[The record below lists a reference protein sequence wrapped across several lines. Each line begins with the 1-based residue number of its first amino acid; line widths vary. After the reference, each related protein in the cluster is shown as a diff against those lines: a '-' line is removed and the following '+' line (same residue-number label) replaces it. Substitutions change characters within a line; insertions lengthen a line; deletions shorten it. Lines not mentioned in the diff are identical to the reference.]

1 MCLILRGFDGCTYNV
16 GNIKK
21 LQVADYISYNGYTMD
36 IDEVITSF
44 NTSLYQ
50 IELDANFTSTNVNEK
65 LESATIQRQ
74 SLAMNQIQLDYTKRL
89 VLRDLRDRK
98 SCIIVLDNNGKYWFI
113 GELGAY
119 LREADDTTST
129 SNYTLAVEAVSRNS
143 MRQLTQ
149 ALGDSIAD
157 CITCKCADWYFVPV
171 LSQTTSLADTQNCVV
186 GDFGGTL

>member
-65 LESATIQRQ
+65 LEAATIQRQ

-98 SCIIVLDNNGKYWFI
+98 SCIVILDNNGKYWFI

-129 SNYTLAVEAVSRNS
+129 STYTLVVEAVSRNS

-149 ALGDSIAD
+149 ALGDSINN
-157 CITCKCADWYFVPV
+157 CINCKCSDWYFVPV
-171 LSQTTSLADTQNCVV
+171 FSQTTSLADTQNCVV
-186 GDFGGTL
+186 GSFGGTL

>member
-1 MCLILRGFDGCTYNV
+1 MCLILRGFDGCHYNV
-16 GNIKK
+16 GNIKR
-21 LQVADYISYNGYTMD
+21 LQIADYISFSGYTMD

-65 LESATIQRQ
+65 LEAATIQRQ

-98 SCIIVLDNNGKYWFI
+98 SCIVILDNNGKYWFI

-129 SNYTLAVEAVSRNS
+129 STYTLVVEAVSRNS

-157 CITCKCADWYFVPV
+157 CITCKCSDWYFVPV

>member
-1 MCLILRGFDGCTYNV
+1 MCLILRGFDGCHYNV
-16 GNIKK
+16 GNIKR
-21 LQVADYISYNGYTMD
+21 LQIADYISFSGYSMD

-65 LESATIQRQ
+65 LEAATIQRQ

-89 VLRDLRDRK
+89 VLRNLRDRK
-98 SCIIVLDNNGKYWFI
+98 SCIVILDNNGKYWFI

-129 SNYTLAVEAVSRNS
+129 STYTLVVEAVSRNS

-157 CITCKCADWYFVPV
+157 CITCKCSDWYFVPV
-171 LSQTTSLADTQNCVV
+171 FSQTTSLADTQNCVV

>member
-16 GNIKK
+16 GNIKR
-21 LQVADYISYNGYTMD
+21 LQVADYISYSGYTMD

-65 LESATIQRQ
+65 LEAATIQRQ
-74 SLAMNQIQLDYTKRL
+74 SLAMSQVQLDYTKRL

-98 SCIIVLDNNGKYWFI
+98 SCIVILDNNGKYWFI

-129 SNYTLAVEAVSRNS
+129 STYTLVVEAVSRNS

-149 ALGDSIAD
+149 ALGDSIAN
-157 CITCKCADWYFVPV
+157 CINCNCSDYANELALVSTVPV
-171 LSQTTSLADTQNCVV
+171 SAIWNCLVS
-186 GDFGGTL
+186 DFNGTL